1 MDGNTGILF
10 LFRKS
15 IAEFLSD
22 NTDNE
27 DGMEMENHGYESAQ
41 WYYDRMEP
49 QSGFYAEE
57 GTEEQEFRG
66 AEKHAT
72 RPD

>member
-1 MDGNTGILF
+1 
-10 LFRKS
+10 
-15 IAEFLSD
+15 
-22 NTDNE
+22 
-27 DGMEMENHGYESAQ
+27 MEMENHGYESAQ